1 MVRALR
7 RSERRVSP
15 RLSLKTIVIPVLFV
29 NILYTVEVVPFLG
42 MMLVEIALLT
52 ITVLAGLAIKFVAS
66 IYGRDFKK
74 GLAPGLDNLISE
86 LLVRKRV
93 SSTFFRL
100 YLWNLSIALLLI
112 SVGFITFG
120 TFPLVWAFLTLGL
133 AAPSLGSFKGRP
145 HLWFEAS
152 AFLTSASL
160 GLWGGLRIGN
170 VQAVSVVSLP
180 LIGFILVLHGS
191 AALLE
196 ALETRPEGE

>member
-66 IYGRDFKK
+66 IYRRDFKK
-74 GLAPGLDNLISE
+74 GLAPGLDNLVSE

-196 ALETRPEGE
+196 ALETRS

>member
-66 IYGRDFKK
+66 IYRRDFKK
-74 GLAPGLDNLISE
+74 GLAPGLDNLVSE

-145 HLWFEAS
+145 HLGGYSYRPLMILGLSSSQSPRMSLMNRTVLSMNDPGIPGFS
-152 AFLTSASL
+152 GLTSRL
-160 GLWGGLRIGN
+160 N
-170 VQAVSVVSLP
+170 
-180 LIGFILVLHGS
+180 
-191 AALLE
+191 
-196 ALETRPEGE
+196 T

>member
-1 MVRALR
+1 M
-7 RSERRVSP
+7 
-15 RLSLKTIVIPVLFV
+15 IPVLFV
-29 NILYTVEVVPFLG
+29 NILYAVEVVPFLG

-52 ITVLAGLAIKFVAS
+52 LTVLAGLAITFIAS
-66 IYGRDFKK
+66 ISRRDFKK
-74 GLAPGLDNLISE
+74 GLAPSLDNLVSE

-133 AAPSLGSFKGRP
+133 AAPSLGSFRDRP
-145 HLWFEAS
+145 HLWFEVS
-152 AFLTSASL
+152 AFLISASL
-160 GLWGGLRIGN
+160 GLWGGLRISN
-170 VQAVSVVSLP
+170 VQAGLDVVSLP

-196 ALETRPEGE
+196 ALETRSERE